1 MSIACSIVCIT
12 LMVSD
17 RRWFTRKFR
26 TCSNYRLSKTL
37 RAGNQTKSYDT
48 LHHGRGLLTRQVKH
62 QVVHRSIDIIT
73 KARNTKESVCMFRS
87 KYVMYF
93 FRNLLNNFFAHKA
106 LKFTTNNNEKSCASP
121 RWTYIKN
128 KNSAKYTNLQAIPPY
143 INLCLLLYRYP
154 AFKA

>member
-26 TCSNYRLSKTL
+26 TCSNYRLSKTF

-62 QVVHRSIDIIT
+62 QVLHRSIDIIT
-73 KARNTKESVCMFRS
+73 EARNAKESVYAQVQICYVRFHRS
-87 KYVMYF
+87 LDQCLCTVF
-93 FRNLLNNFFAHKA
+93 FRIFFCFNGVI
-106 LKFTTNNNEKSCASP
+106 LF
-121 RWTYIKN
+121 YYYFILIKLQGS
-128 KNSAKYTNLQAIPPY
+128 KMIFFCPNLQTTW
-143 INLCLLLYRYP
+143 N
-154 AFKA
+154 FV

>member
-1 MSIACSIVCIT
+1 MHFGCIIKNSRHDKWLLHALDWWT
-12 LMVSD
+12 ETESSLHVNLEHVQTIDWAKTS
-17 RRWFTRKFR
+17 
-26 TCSNYRLSKTL
+26 YHTL
-37 RAGNQTKSYDT
+37 RHY
-48 LHHGRGLLTRQVKH
+48 GRGLLTRQVKH

-128 KNSAKYTNLQAIPPY
+128 KNSAKYTNL
-143 INLCLLLYRYP
+143 
-154 AFKA
+154 